1 MKKIGLLLYIIVL
14 INVVNSCVVKDKEL
28 LVNNLKYR
36 SVKDYGA
43 LGNGIEDDVSSIQ
56 RAFDMEENIF
66 FPKGNYLIRSSF
78 GGTHNP
84 QSLIITNKSK
94 VRSIEFEEG
103 AQLYIGE
110 DFAFEGIKSAVIKI
124 FTESGDIKNL
134 KINGLKI
141 YSENISY
148 TRAHTGVFAIENNG
162 YEIHNLE
169 INNASFYN
177 MSGAGIVTY
186 ALKTTLNN
194 IYTENT
200 SSHGIGAVNPY
211 NLGKE
216 HYLYIDGYTSV
227 NDKAYSIDFSGTEH
241 AQNRVAADPKDT
253 WTGVAKNITS
263 INSKRGIKT
272 AGHWNLYLENVNV
285 KNSSIYGFFINK
297 DAPGRKIVFK
307 NLTIENSGDAGLSL
321 AGKTGF
327 EGENL
332 TLINCKMGAQFQN
345 VDANI
350 KNLNIDGKGQSKMGL
365 RFQGSGSVSDF
376 TVTGI
381 NDEFAVWITAKDATF
396 KNGKIFNNDSSYGLI
411 VHENAENIII
421 DNVEIYDD
429 RSKPIQ
435 IKDIMVIQKAG
446 KLKIIEPIIDKRS
459 NEKNKLKVEN
469 RSGIKIEKSY

>member
-1 MKKIGLLLYIIVL
+1 MKKVGLLFYIFIL
-14 INVVNSCVVKDKEL
+14 INVGNSCAVNDKKL
-28 LVNNLKYR
+28 LVNNLIYR

-66 FPKGNYLIRSSF
+66 FPKGNYLIRSAF
-78 GGTHNP
+78 DGTHNP

-110 DFAFEGIKSAVIKI
+110 DFAFDGMKSAVIKI
-124 FTESGDIKNL
+124 FTESGDIKSL

-141 YSENISY
+141 YSENIPY
-148 TRAHTGVFAIENNG
+148 TRAHTGVFALENNG

-177 MSGAGIVTY
+177 LSGAGIVTY

-200 SSHGIGAVNPY
+200 SNHGIGALNPY

-241 AQNRVAADPKDT
+241 AQNRVSADPKDT
-253 WTGVAKNITS
+253 WTGVAKNIKS
-263 INSKRGIKT
+263 LNSNRGIKT
-272 AGHWNLYLENVNV
+272 AGHWNLYLENVSIV
-285 KNSSIYGFFINK
+285 NSAVYGFFINK
-297 DAPGRKIVFK
+297 DSPDRKIKFK

-321 AGKTGF
+321 SGETGF
-327 EGENL
+327 EGDSL
-332 TLINCKMGAQFQN
+332 TLINCKMGAIIQKQK
-345 VDANI
+345 VNI
-350 KNLNIDGKGQSKMGL
+350 KGFYINGMGHAKMGL
-365 RFQGSGSVSDF
+365 RFQGSGVITDF
-376 TVTGI
+376 VVTGI
-381 NDEFAVWITAKDATF
+381 EDEYAVWVTAKEGSLR
-396 KNGKIFNNDSSYGLI
+396 NGKIYNNNSSCGLLI
-411 VHENAENIII
+411 HETPENIII
-421 DNVEIYDD
+421 DNVEIFDD
-429 RSKPIQ
+429 RSDPIQ
-435 IKDIMVIQKAG
+435 KKDILILQKKGKLSILDSNAGRKDPGLRKMVI
-446 KLKIIEPIIDKRS
+446 
-459 NEKNKLKVEN
+459 EN
-469 RSGIKIEKSY
+469 RSGIKIDKTY